1 MRQSLRT
8 FTILFSLMF
17 VASLGLSSCRVLMGD
32 PRKNC
37 NHPKHGEYMMEQRA
51 KNMRKLGRR

>member
-1 MRQSLRT
+1 MKSSVRSIAMA
-8 FTILFSLMF
+8 ILLLFAGGAF
-17 VASLGLSSCRVLMGD
+17 LSSCKILKGD

-51 KNMRKLGRR
+51 KNMRQQGL

>member
-1 MRQSLRT
+1 MRSSVRSFAL
-8 FTILFSLMF
+8 FFLLLLAGGTI
-17 VASLGLSSCRVLMGD
+17 LSSCKILKGD

-51 KNMRKLGRR
+51 KNMRQQGL

>member
-1 MRQSLRT
+1 MKKHLRFIT
-8 FTILFSLMF
+8 
-17 VASLGLSSCRVLMGD
+17 ASLIVLLLSGMMLSSCRALMGD

-51 KNMRKLGRR
+51 KNMRKAGL